1 MTSVEVLAPGALTT
15 IQDLGRP
22 GWAHI
27 GVPRSGA
34 ADRPALRLANQLV
47 GNVDGAAV
55 LETTLAGPRL
65 RFDGAA
71 VVALTGAP
79 VRPGVGDG
87 AVPMNEAFEL
97 AAGDELKVG
106 NASSGLRTYIAI
118 RGGIYVPRVLGSA
131 ATDVLTGLGPARLAR
146 GDLLATAELA
156 PATGEPGV
164 ATRDVTGG
172 GRAIWPP
179 APEPP
184 PLLELPNSVV
194 LHVIVGPRSD
204 WFTADSIERLLHEP
218 FTVDQA
224 SNRIGLRLQGAQL
237 ERSRA
242 DQLLSEGLVPGAI
255 QVPADGRPI
264 LLLVDHPTTGGYPV
278 IAVVRSQDLPLAA
291 QLRPGHEVRFAAS
304 EASRA
309 S

>member
-1 MTSVEVLAPGALTT
+1 MTRIEVVAAGALTT

-22 GWAHI
+22 GWGHI
-27 GVPRSGA
+27 GVSRSGA

-47 GNVDGAAV
+47 GNVDGAAA

-65 RFDGAA
+65 RFDGPA
-71 VVALTGAP
+71 VVALTWAP
-79 VRPGVGDG
+79 ARPRVGDG
-87 AVPMNEAFEL
+87 AKPMNEAFEL

-106 NASSGLRTYIAI
+106 NASSGLRTYVAI
-118 RGGIYVPRVLGSA
+118 RGGIDVPRVLGSA

-146 GDLLATAELA
+146 GDLLATGELA
-156 PATGEPGV
+156 L
-164 ATRDVTGG
+164 ATREVTGG

-184 PLLELPNSVV
+184 PSWELPNSVV
-194 LHVIVGPRSD
+194 LHVLVGPRSD
-204 WFTADSIERLLHEP
+204 WFTAASTERLFHDP
-218 FTVDQA
+218 FTVDHA

-242 DQLLSEGLVPGAI
+242 DELLSEGLVPGAI
-255 QVPADGRPI
+255 QVPADGKPI

-304 EASRA
+304 EAS
-309 S
+309 